1 MSKIGVMLID
11 IVEKIG
17 YYMGK
22 IKLDIFLFY
31 NIFILIVIKLILV

>member
-17 YYMGK
+17 YHMGK
-22 IKLDIFLFY
+22 IKLDIFLPF
-31 NIFILIVIKLILV
+31 NIFISTVIKSILV